1 MPANWQVALTTGSTV
16 GAIVGKFAVGYL
28 IERFGYKLI
37 LLSAYAAIIAFV
49 FILFFAPSLQVL
61 LVGEVLC
68 GLRGACSVILDPA
81 YASEVCLAVLR
92 GYLTTYVNLSWTIG
106 QPIPAGVLSVCF
118 APESPWWLI
127 RFARMDVAGNQLLFG
142 QRDLS

>member
-1 MPANWQVALTTGSTV
+1 MEGYDLTLIGSFFGYPAFARHFGIAYDGGYQVPANWQVALTTGSTV
-16 GAIVGKFAVGYL
+16 GAIVGKFSVGYL

-68 GLRGACSVILDPA
+68 GLRGACSVILDLPMRRK
-81 YASEVCLAVLR
+81 CVL
-92 GYLTTYVNLSWTIG
+92 
-106 QPIPAGVLSVCF
+106 
-118 APESPWWLI
+118 
-127 RFARMDVAGNQLLFG
+127 LLCVG
-142 QRDLS
+142 T